1 MVTVM
6 EYLKNEIQYL
16 NLSNPIELKD
26 IIDNRGIYC
35 NGYYD
40 VLIKELSKKGLEH
53 VKNARFIDMQIED
66 GCYKIYYIKNIK
78 EYSDFELICL
88 AEKLK

>member
-16 NLSNPIELKD
+16 NSNNSFELKD
-26 IIDNRGIYC
+26 IVDNRGVYC

-40 VLIKELSKKGLEH
+40 VLIKELSKDGLEH
-53 VKNARFIDMQIED
+53 VKNARFIDMQTEND
-66 GCYKIYYIKNIK
+66 CYKIYYMKNIE